1 MIDLKLDFCFKYIF
15 TNQCDSDSTYLLK
28 LLVEQTTHF
37 SLKRFIITNPEILK
51 LDANDKTIRYDILIQ
66 DQQGNQIDIEMQ
78 RSHFSKTQ
86 AKRLASMGLLS
97 FTKV

>member
-37 SLKRFIITNPEILK
+37 PLKRYIITNPEILK

-66 DQQGNQIDIEMQ
+66 DQPVSYTHLPLIHLGKGCCLICLYFNLMN
-78 RSHFSKTQ
+78 R
-86 AKRLASMGLLS
+86 
-97 FTKV
+97 